1 MTRRVFRVVVD
12 VEVDTEQWDDPGA
25 WDWSLLL
32 DAPAVLV
39 EVDEV
44 APVPTK

>member
-12 VEVDTEQWDDPGA
+12 VEVDTDQWDDPGT
-25 WDWSLLL
+25 WDWHELL

-39 EVDEV
+39 DVDEV